1 MNDRRD
7 AKMRTPG
14 NHSAIP
20 GYISRM
26 IFSRR
31 NTEAKSPDKA
41 SIGALYDK
49 HAPWLL
55 GVCLRYTGNREDAE
69 DVLHDGFMK
78 IIRSIESFQEKQ
90 TGSLEGWMRR
100 IMVNTAL
107 NHTRDHKKEKLFAEP
122 DQVQESLQDA
132 DDHDDFGGCDLTNE
146 QLMDLVCA
154 LPAGYRAVFN
164 LFVMEDY
171 THKEIGELLGIS
183 ENTSK
188 SQLSKARNFLRKRLF
203 EYQNQKKYAEAESNR

>member
-1 MNDRRD
+1 
-7 AKMRTPG
+7 
-14 NHSAIP
+14 
-20 GYISRM
+20 M

-31 NTEAKSPDKA
+31 DTSAKNPGRD

-55 GVCLRYTGNREDAE
+55 AVCLRYTGNREDAE

-78 IIRSIESFQEKQ
+78 IIRSIDSYREKQ

-107 NHTRDHKKEKLFAEP
+107 NYIRDHKKDPLLTGPEP
-122 DQVQESLQDA
+122 LPDSMSED
-132 DDHDDFGGCDLTNE
+132 DDHDEYGGWDLSRE
-146 QLMDLVCA
+146 QLMELVCE
-154 LPAGYRAVFN
+154 LPAGYRTVFN
-164 LFVMEDY
+164 LYVMEDY
-171 THKEIGELLGIS
+171 SHKEIGELLDIS

-188 SQLSKARNFLRKRLF
+188 SQLSKARTFLKKRLF
-203 EYQNQKKYAEAESNR
+203 EYQKVINYAKAESNR